1 MNRRTLILVAIIG
14 LALAA
19 AGITLFLM
27 WQPVHAPVPVGF
39 NEDQAFA
46 DVKYQV
52 SLGPRIPGTPSHDK
66 IVQWITSELKKA
78 SWQVEVQQTS
88 LMNHPIHNII
98 AKNGATSAKPWI
110 IIGAHYD
117 SRMWADQDPDASKRT
132 QPVPGANDGA
142 SGVAVL
148 LELARN
154 LEDFKSKQV
163 WLVFFDTE
171 DQGDIPGW
179 AWILGSQA
187 FVNSLSGK
195 PDASVVI
202 DMIGDKDLNI
212 YRELNSN
219 PALTDTIWSVAASL
233 GYQNQ
238 FINQGKYRME
248 DDHTPFL
255 EKGLVAVDIID
266 FDYPA
271 WHTTSDT
278 PDKVSSASLKIVGD
292 TLLRWVQAP

>member
-1 MNRRTLILVAIIG
+1 MNRRTIIIVILVF
-14 LALAA
+14 LALTVIGVSIYA
-19 AGITLFLM
+19 FL
-27 WQPVHAPVPVGF
+27 PPPPPAPVVF
-39 NEDQAFA
+39 NGDRAYA
-46 DVKYQV
+46 DVNYQV
-52 SLGPRIPGTPSHDK
+52 ALGPRIPGTPPHDQ
-66 IVQWITSELKKA
+66 IVQWIMTELKKNN
-78 SWQVEVQQTS
+78 WQVEVQQTT
-88 LMNHPIHNII
+88 LMNHPIQNIV
-98 AKNGATSAKPWI
+98 AKKGAANSKPWI

-117 SRMWADQDPDASKRT
+117 TRMVADQDPDRSKRT

-154 LEDFKSKQV
+154 LDSLKSKQV

-171 DQGDIPGW
+171 DQGNIPGW
-179 AWILGSQA
+179 DWILGSQA
-187 FVNSLSGK
+187 FVNSLTGK
-195 PDASVVI
+195 PDSSVVI

-212 YRELNSN
+212 YKELNSD
-219 PALTDTIWSVAASL
+219 PFLTDRIWSVAASL

-255 EKGLVAVDIID
+255 EKGLKAIDIID

-271 WHTTSDT
+271 WHTVSDT
-278 PDKVSSASLKIVGD
+278 PDKVAPASLKAVGD
-292 TLLRWVQAP
+292 TLLSWVLAP

>member
-1 MNRRTLILVAIIG
+1 MNRRRIIISVLVV

-19 AGITLFLM
+19 VGISVFSFLPPPAV
-27 WQPVHAPVPVGF
+27 QPVVF
-39 NEDQAFA
+39 NGDRAYA

-52 SLGPRIPGTPSHDK
+52 SLGPRIPGTPAHDQ
-66 IVQWITSELKKA
+66 IVQWITAELKKY
-78 SWQVEVQQTS
+78 SWQVQLQQTS
-88 LMNHPIHNII
+88 LENHPIQNII
-98 AKNGATSAKPWI
+98 AKKGTAGSKPWV

-117 SRMWADQDPDASKRT
+117 TRMFADQDPDLSKRT

-154 LEDFKSKQV
+154 LDSLKSKEV

-171 DQGDIPGW
+171 DQGNIPGW
-179 AWILGSQA
+179 NWILGSQA

-195 PDASVVI
+195 PDYSVVI

-219 PALTDTIWSVAASL
+219 QALTDRIWSVAASL
-233 GYQNQ
+233 GYQDQ

-255 EKGLVAVDIID
+255 EKGLDAIDIID
-266 FDYPA
+266 FDYPW
-271 WHTTSDT
+271 WHTASDT
-278 PDKVSSASLKIVGD
+278 PDKVAPASLKAVGN
-292 TLLRWVQAP
+292 TLLSWVLAP